1 MADNKAKKRTLMDE
15 EERKFYENLGSR
27 LRNYLNHYNISLEYV
42 KKVMK
47 VHRETVY
54 MTLDGRR
61 KLSAL
66 ELLNYS
72 KLLKVSID
80 ELVDND
86 PKYYLDEAFIKE
98 YQKLSIEDKKEMY
111 DFCRFKNMLK
121 DGIEAREEMN
131 KYESKQNNKEDNA

>member
-1 MADNKAKKRTLMDE
+1 MTDNKAKKRTNMDLE
-15 EERKFYENLGSR
+15 EKKFYENLGSR
-27 LRNYLNHYNISLEYV
+27 LRNYLNHYNIPLEYV

-47 VHRETVY
+47 QHRETVY

-121 DGIEAREEMN
+121 DGIEVREEMN
-131 KYESKQNNKEDNA
+131 TNIIEYKEDTQ

>member
-27 LRNYLNHYNISLEYV
+27 LRNYINHYNISLEYV

-72 KLLKVSID
+72 KMLKVSID

-121 DGIEAREEMN
+121 DGIEARDEMN
-131 KYESKQNNKEDNA
+131 KNLGENNKEDIA

>member
-1 MADNKAKKRTLMDE
+1 MIDNKAKKRTTMDLE
-15 EERKFYENLGSR
+15 ETKFYENLGIK
-27 LRNYLNHYNISLEYV
+27 LRNYLNHYNIPLEYV

-47 VHRETVY
+47 QHRETVY

-98 YQKLSIEDKKEMY
+98 YQKLSVEDKKEMY
-111 DFCRFKNMLK
+111 DFCRFKNSLK
-121 DGIEAREEMN
+121 DAIEAKNEMN
-131 KYESKQNNKEDNA
+131 SNEIDIKEDVK

>member
-1 MADNKAKKRTLMDE
+1 MTDNKAKKRTIMDE

-27 LRNYLNHYNISLEYV
+27 LRNYLNHYNIPLEYV

-47 VHRETVY
+47 QHRETVY

-121 DGIEAREEMN
+121 DGIEVREEMN
-131 KYESKQNNKEDNA
+131 TNIIENKEDTQ

>member
-27 LRNYLNHYNISLEYV
+27 LRNYINHYNISLEYV

-72 KLLKVSID
+72 KMLKVSID

-121 DGIEAREEMN
+121 DGIEARDEMN
-131 KYESKQNNKEDNA
+131 KNLDENNKEDIA

>member
-27 LRNYLNHYNISLEYV
+27 LRNYINHYNISLEYV

-72 KLLKVSID
+72 KMLKVSID

-121 DGIEAREEMN
+121 DGIEARDEMN
-131 KYESKQNNKEDNA
+131 KNLGKNNKEDIA

>member
-1 MADNKAKKRTLMDE
+1 MTDNKAKKRTIMDL

-27 LRNYLNHYNISLEYV
+27 LRNYLNHYNIPLEHV
-42 KKVMK
+42 KKIMK

-72 KLLKVSID
+72 KLLKVSMD

-121 DGIEAREEMN
+121 DGIEIREEMN
-131 KYESKQNNKEDNA
+131 KTETETKEDAA

>member
-1 MADNKAKKRTLMDE
+1 MTDNKAKKRTLMDLE
-15 EERKFYENLGSR
+15 EKKFYENLGIR
-27 LRNYLNHYNISLEYV
+27 LRNYLNHYNIPLEYV

-47 VHRETVY
+47 QHRETVY

-72 KLLKVSID
+72 KLLKVSMD

-121 DGIEAREEMN
+121 DGIDARKEMN
-131 KYESKQNNKEDNA
+131 KTEEDVQ

>member
-1 MADNKAKKRTLMDE
+1 MTDNKAKKRTIMDL

-27 LRNYLNHYNISLEYV
+27 LRNYLNHYNIPLEHV
-42 KKVMK
+42 KKIMK

-72 KLLKVSID
+72 KLLKVSMD

-121 DGIEAREEMN
+121 DGIEIREEMN
-131 KYESKQNNKEDNA
+131 RNETDTKEDAL

>member
-1 MADNKAKKRTLMDE
+1 MTDNKAKKRTNMDLE
-15 EERKFYENLGSR
+15 EKKFYENLGSR
-27 LRNYLNHYNISLEYV
+27 LRNYLNHYNIPLEYV

-47 VHRETVY
+47 QHRETVY

-121 DGIEAREEMN
+121 DGIEVREEMN
-131 KYESKQNNKEDNA
+131 TNIMENKEDTQ

>member
-1 MADNKAKKRTLMDE
+1 MTDNKAKKRTNMDLE
-15 EERKFYENLGSR
+15 EKKFYENLGSR
-27 LRNYLNHYNISLEYV
+27 LRNYLNHYNIPLEYV

-47 VHRETVY
+47 QHRETVY

-111 DFCRFKNMLK
+111 DFCRIKNMLK
-121 DGIEAREEMN
+121 DGIEVREEMN
-131 KYESKQNNKEDNA
+131 TNIIENKEDTQ

>member
-15 EERKFYENLGSR
+15 EERKFYEDLGRR
-27 LRNYLNHYNISLEYV
+27 LRNYINHYNISLEHI
-42 KKVMK
+42 KKIMK

-121 DGIEAREEMN
+121 DGIEANNEVN
-131 KYESKQNNKEDNA
+131 KQMDKINKEDIA

>member
-1 MADNKAKKRTLMDE
+1 MTENKAKKRTIMDE

-27 LRNYLNHYNISLEYV
+27 LRNYINHYNISLEYV
-42 KKVMK
+42 KKIMK

-72 KLLKVSID
+72 KLFKVSID

-111 DFCRFKNMLK
+111 DFCRFKNSLR
-121 DGIEAREEMN
+121 DGAEIKEEISKNIEE
-131 KYESKQNNKEDNA
+131 NNKEDIA

>member
-1 MADNKAKKRTLMDE
+1 MIDNKAKKRTIMDE
-15 EERKFYENLGSR
+15 EERNFYEKLGNR
-27 LRNYLNHYNISLEYV
+27 LRIYINHYNISLEYV
-42 KKVMK
+42 KKIMK

-72 KLLKVSID
+72 KLLKVSMD

-98 YQKLSIEDKKEMY
+98 YQKLSIEDKQEMY
-111 DFCRFKNMLK
+111 DFCRFKNSLK
-121 DGIEAREEMN
+121 DGIDIKEEIHRN
-131 KYESKQNNKEDNA
+131 NSENNKEGIE

>member
-1 MADNKAKKRTLMDE
+1 MTDNKAKKRTIMDL

-27 LRNYLNHYNISLEYV
+27 LRNYLNHYNIPLEHV
-42 KKVMK
+42 KKIMK

-72 KLLKVSID
+72 KLLKVSMD
-80 ELVDND
+80 ELADND

-121 DGIEAREEMN
+121 DGIEIREEMN
-131 KYESKQNNKEDNA
+131 KTETETKEDAA

>member
-1 MADNKAKKRTLMDE
+1 MAP
-15 EERKFYENLGSR
+15 F
-27 LRNYLNHYNISLEYV
+27 H
-42 KKVMK
+42 
-47 VHRETVY
+47 HH
-54 MTLDGRR
+54 
-61 KLSAL
+61 L

-72 KLLKVSID
+72 KLLKVSMD

-121 DGIEAREEMN
+121 DGIEIREEMN
-131 KYESKQNNKEDNA
+131 KTETETKEDAA

>member
-1 MADNKAKKRTLMDE
+1 MTDNKAKKRTNMDLE
-15 EERKFYENLGSR
+15 EKKFYENLGSR
-27 LRNYLNHYNISLEYV
+27 LRNYLNHYNIPLEYV

-47 VHRETVY
+47 QHRETVY

-121 DGIEAREEMN
+121 DGIEVREEMN
-131 KYESKQNNKEDNA
+131 TNIIENKEDTQ

>member
-1 MADNKAKKRTLMDE
+1 MTENKAKKRTIMDE

-27 LRNYLNHYNISLEYV
+27 LRNYINHYNISLEYV
-42 KKVMK
+42 KKIMK

-72 KLLKVSID
+72 KLLIVSID

-121 DGIEAREEMN
+121 DGIEVREEMN
-131 KYESKQNNKEDNA
+131 TNIIENKEDTQ

>member
-27 LRNYLNHYNISLEYV
+27 LRNYINHYNISLEYV

-72 KLLKVSID
+72 KMLKVSID

-121 DGIEAREEMN
+121 DSIEARDEMN
-131 KYESKQNNKEDNA
+131 KNLGENNKEDIA

>member
-1 MADNKAKKRTLMDE
+1 MTENKAKKRTIMDE

-27 LRNYLNHYNISLEYV
+27 LRNYINHYNISLEYV
-42 KKVMK
+42 KKIMK

-111 DFCRFKNMLK
+111 DFCRFKNSLR
-121 DGIEAREEMN
+121 DGAEI
-131 KYESKQNNKEDNA
+131 KE

>member
-1 MADNKAKKRTLMDE
+1 MATKINYKEEIIKKCQDAQNK
-15 EERKFYENLGSR
+15 SR
-27 LRNYLNHYNISLEYV
+27 VDVSNYLKTHDKIEIDTV
-42 KKVMK
+42 KKIMK
-47 VHRETVY
+47 VQRETVY

-111 DFCRFKNMLK
+111 DFCRFKNSLR
-121 DGIEAREEMN
+121 DGAEIKEEIN
-131 KYESKQNNKEDNA
+131 KNDKEDIA

>member
-1 MADNKAKKRTLMDE
+1 MTDNKAKKRTIMDL

-27 LRNYLNHYNISLEYV
+27 LRNYLNHYNIPLEHV
-42 KKVMK
+42 KKIMK

-72 KLLKVSID
+72 KLLKVSMD

-98 YQKLSIEDKKEMY
+98 YQKLSIEDKKEKN

-121 DGIEAREEMN
+121 DGIEIREEMN
-131 KYESKQNNKEDNA
+131 RNETDTKEDAL

>member
-1 MADNKAKKRTLMDE
+1 MTDNKAKKRTNMDLE
-15 EERKFYENLGSR
+15 EKKFYENLGSR
-27 LRNYLNHYNISLEYV
+27 LRNYLNHYNIPLEYV

-47 VHRETVY
+47 QHRETVY

-121 DGIEAREEMN
+121 DGIEVREEMN
-131 KYESKQNNKEDNA
+131 TNIIENKEGTQ

>member
-1 MADNKAKKRTLMDE
+1 MADNKAKKRTIMDE

-27 LRNYLNHYNISLEYV
+27 LRNYINHYNISLEYV
-42 KKVMK
+42 KKIMK

-54 MTLDGRR
+54 MTLAGRR

-72 KLLKVSID
+72 KLLKVSMD

-86 PKYYLDEAFIKE
+86 PKYYLDEAFIRE

-121 DGIEAREEMN
+121 DGIEVREEMN
-131 KYESKQNNKEDNA
+131 KNLTDINQEGIE

>member
-27 LRNYLNHYNISLEYV
+27 LRNYINHYNISLEYV

-72 KLLKVSID
+72 KMLKVSID

-121 DGIEAREEMN
+121 DGIEARDEMN
-131 KYESKQNNKEDNA
+131 KI

>member
-1 MADNKAKKRTLMDE
+1 MTENKAKKRTIMDE

-27 LRNYLNHYNISLEYV
+27 LRNYINHYNISLEYV
-42 KKVMK
+42 KKIMK

-111 DFCRFKNMLK
+111 DFCRFKNMIK
-121 DGIEAREEMN
+121 DGIDARDEMKKN
-131 KYESKQNNKEDNA
+131 FGENNKEDIA

>member
-1 MADNKAKKRTLMDE
+1 MTDGKAKKRTIMDC
-15 EERKFYENLGSR
+15 EERKFYEDLGRR
-27 LRNYLNHYNISLEYV
+27 LRNYINHYNISLEHI
-42 KKVMK
+42 KKIMK

-121 DGIEAREEMN
+121 DGKDVNDLVNEKMEKI
-131 KYESKQNNKEDNA
+131 NKEDIA

>member
-1 MADNKAKKRTLMDE
+1 MTDNKAKKRTNMDLE
-15 EERKFYENLGSR
+15 EKKFYENLGSR
-27 LRNYLNHYNISLEYV
+27 LRNYLNHYNIPLEYV

-47 VHRETVY
+47 QHRETVY

-72 KLLKVSID
+72 KLFKVSID

-121 DGIEAREEMN
+121 DGIEVREEMN
-131 KYESKQNNKEDNA
+131 TNIIENKEDTQ